1 MKLRLIYTTFS
12 TKNQAKEMA
21 QLLLGNNSV
30 ACANIYA
37 PMTSLYQWKDKVED
51 ESEVPVIF
59 KTTEGKT
66 KQAITVIEKN
76 HPYDTPCITVIKPE
90 DTNAPFLNWMNEV
103 TLSK

>member
-1 MKLRLIYTTFS
+1 MELRLIYTTFS
-12 TKNQAKEMA
+12 TQKQAKKMA
-21 QLLLGNNSV
+21 RILLNKNLI

-37 PMTSLYQWKDKVED
+37 PMISMYKWKGGIEE

-59 KTTEGKT
+59 KTTDKKAKEVMVEIK
-66 KQAITVIEKN
+66 EN
-76 HPYDTPCITVIKPE
+76 HPYETPCITVIKPE